1 MSTSPNQELS
11 LDEIIS
17 RLNHQMTGTIARL
30 EGLYLLYQQEG
41 YLRDEL
47 WEEALQQAKQ
57 ETFTELKQSFA
68 ICTPALQVA

>member
-1 MSTSPNQELS
+1 MPSSPNPERP

-17 RLNHQMTGTIARL
+17 RLNHQMTGSLARL

-47 WEEALQQAKQ
+47 WEATLEQAKQ
-57 ETFTELKQSFA
+57 EVFTELKKSFA
-68 ICTPALQVA
+68 LCPPALQVA